1 MSTISDSLITLST
14 LPGVPEASEAAR
26 EACTKLRWHEALRR
40 RVPAAAAESRVRGAR
55 ASAALDGVE
64 IDLAV
69 VRDLMRGATAWPTS
83 PDPLAAMLR
92 GAVQATAET
101 EHIREM
107 VLTAPSQALARI
119 HVAAAGHFLPASQV
133 GRPRRAGEI
142 SQELSDLGPAPDELA
157 LGQRLAG
164 ILDLL
169 LHMKDAPAVV
179 VAALVHAEIATI
191 RPFVRGNG
199 LVARAMERAVIRAS
213 GLDPTGVAVPG
224 VGHVAAGGA
233 AHLGAPAA
241 YGSGPPPGGGVGGT
255 RCARAGVGGAEGRRA
270 NVRRRR
276 ESAGEGTGAERSGG
290 GSPAPAA
297 DWPWAAPG
305 PATGR

>member
-1 MSTISDSLITLST
+1 MSTITDSLITLST

-40 RVPAAAAESRVRGAR
+40 RVPEAAAESRVRGAR

-64 IDLAV
+64 IELGV
-69 VRDLMRGATAWPTS
+69 VRDLMRGATAWPKS
-83 PDPLAAMLR
+83 PGPLEAMLR

-107 VLTAPSQALARI
+107 VMTAPSQALARI
-119 HVAAAGHFLPASQV
+119 HVAAAGHLLPESQV

-142 SQELSDLGPAPDELA
+142 SQELSDLGPAPDGLA
-157 LGQRLAG
+157 VGQRLAG

-169 LHMKDAPAVV
+169 LRMKDAPAVV
-179 VAALVHAEIATI
+179 VAALVHAEIATV

-213 GLDPTGVAVPG
+213 GLDPTGVAVPEA
-224 VGHVAAGGA
+224 GHGAAGGA
-233 AHLGAPAA
+233 AYLGALAA
-241 YGSGPPPGGGVGGT
+241 YGSGSPQGVGLWVT
-255 RCARAGVGGAEGRRA
+255 HCARAVVAGAEEGGRI
-270 NVRRRR
+270 
-276 ESAGEGTGAERSGG
+276 
-290 GSPAPAA
+290 A
-297 DWPWAAPG
+297 DAVLV
-305 PATGR
+305 GRLS